1 MVGTLVCVA
10 LGSPIVAGLFLSVP
24 VMAVAKALIETSK
37 PAPSA
42 SNLVSTV
49 QPQAV
54 PEQQSGS
61 PAQSAD

>member
-1 MVGTLVCVA
+1 M
-10 LGSPIVAGLFLSVP
+10 S
-24 VMAVAKALIETSK
+24 VAKALIETSK

-61 PAQSAD
+61 PAQSGRAQADFPRMLEAGIGSEPILN

>member
-42 SNLVSTV
+42 SNLV